1 MPRILGEDN
10 MELNLVPRVSRNLA
24 KTVHRILHSFL
35 ADYTCTLYAWQTN
48 EMCGRFMNPEL
59 PTGSWV
65 KNLDRQATFQSVER
79 VGQRA
84 QTGILSLRKICLADG
99 LQTDL
104 AAINKE
110 MGMPDLVYEN
120 WDEEASRRH
129 NSSKKFLLAL
139 LAAPVTQINDQLTRV
154 NEWLLQVM
162 ESYSSLMELHRNICL
177 EYMSLR
183 GPPVLSSSQT
193 DWKRGA
199 LKYWFLDTAAMETK
213 SPASSHSNG
222 DSDATFRPLDEG
234 DSDFDNGE
242 GMVGRTVPVLKYLD
256 DEYEESSGYQQESFA
271 AQLIKQPYQLGDLG
285 KWILDTEIDMLSSYV
300 KSPPDDYDPEDRH
313 SSCPEGD

>member
-1 MPRILGEDN
+1 
-10 MELNLVPRVSRNLA
+10 
-24 KTVHRILHSFL
+24 
-35 ADYTCTLYAWQTN
+35 
-48 EMCGRFMNPEL
+48 
-59 PTGSWV
+59 
-65 KNLDRQATFQSVER
+65 
-79 VGQRA
+79 
-84 QTGILSLRKICLADG
+84 
-99 LQTDL
+99 
-104 AAINKE
+104 
-110 MGMPDLVYEN
+110 MGMPDSVYEN
-120 WDEEASRRH
+120 WDEEPSRRH
-129 NSSKKFLLAL
+129 NSSKKFLLTL

-162 ESYSSLMELHRNICL
+162 EAYSSLMELHRNICL

-183 GPPVLSSSQT
+183 GPPVLFSSQT

-213 SPASSHSNG
+213 SPACSHSNV
-222 DSDATFRPLDEG
+222 DSDATFRPFDEG

-256 DEYEESSGYQQESFA
+256 DEYEESSGYQQEYFA

-300 KSPPDDYDPEDRH
+300 KSPTDDYDPEDIAPTWKAIDNYNEAPPASDLPKTPSYPVKLLVRFSIFTSSLTEH
-313 SSCPEGD
+313 SSIIS